1 MQPSR
6 TCPLSF
12 QTSPQDLR
20 DLSQAIVVN
29 FKGAWIAQNTLPK
42 KKKKKKNYKYIT
54 ARTQAGQNGNFTKIT
69 NKKSNYH
76 SKKKTR
82 IKSSKYIIQNKPK

>member
-42 KKKKKKNYKYIT
+42 KKKKNYKYIT

-69 NKKSNYH
+69 NKKSNCH